1 MLKEGVSK
9 AGKSR
14 INRVWQLQ
22 DEPALQRLALAFAR
36 CLRAPLVI
44 YLQGDLGAGK
54 TTFAR
59 ALIQGVGYP
68 GRVKSPTYGLLESYQ
83 AGGFDFLHLD
93 LYRIESPAE
102 LEYLAISDQFTEN
115 GILLI
120 EWPEKAMEILPAAD
134 IHMRFKEID
143 ENRSIECEVHST
155 HGMEVIKGL

>member
-1 MLKEGVSK
+1 LP
-9 AGKSR
+9 
-14 INRVWQLQ
+14 
-22 DEPALQRLALAFAR
+22 DEAALQQLARAFGA

-59 ALIQGVGYP
+59 ALIQGLGYQ

-93 LYRIESPAE
+93 LYRIENPAE
-102 LEYLAISDQFTEN
+102 LEFLAIADQFSDK

-120 EWPEKAMEILPAAD
+120 EWPEKALAVLPPADLRLVFREQGQERSVDCQAA
-134 IHMRFKEID
+134 
-143 ENRSIECEVHST
+143 SISGREMLES
-155 HGMEVIKGL
+155 GLLD